1 MSRGDTS
8 ISFGENQLLPALIGL
23 SPLSTAHPRN
33 FQLSWVRAS
42 TKFYRRFTLAMDRS
56 TGFGSNPCNYT
67 PYSDSVSLRLHLNR
81 LNLAAKIDSPTH
93 DAKGTR
99 SGISTRDIALPQLVD
114 IRFQVLFHSPHRG
127 TFHLSLTV
135 LCAIGRWQIFRLR

>member
-23 SPLSTAHPRN
+23 SPLPTAHPRN
-33 FQLSWVRAS
+33 FQLSMVRAS
-42 TKFYRRFTLAMDRS
+42 TKFYLRFTLAMGRS

-67 PYSDSVSLRLHLNR
+67 PCSDSVSLRLHLSR
-81 LNLAAKIDSPTH
+81 LNLAAETDSPTH

-99 SGISTRDIALPQLVD
+99 SGVVPKN
-114 IRFQVLFHSPHRG
+114 HSPPTDCRHAVSG
-127 TFHLSLTV
+127 TLSLPSPGYFSPFPHGTMRYRS
-135 LCAIGRWQIFRLR
+135 LADI